1 MDVMHLSEPMF
12 HFTHG
17 DHTCVFYWDLQGLLE
32 VLTPYI
38 AEGLRQNERCFCAQ
52 RPETLKALC
61 NDLRFIG
68 VDIERE
74 QKRGALELHTTNEVY
89 FRNMRFD
96 PDALM
101 ELLERSVEDSVRNGF
116 SAFRTAGELSWAV
129 EGRNECDKLVAYE
142 KLVEASYPSKPAVGI
157 CLYPIR
163 SFEPAVLDRVVA
175 AHSKVLH
182 YGCHSSSTASLHVHW
197 PECEAEI
204 VTKRYTADAPYHYV
218 VQRQSGEVLAWG
230 ESADFKGAVRAAGD
244 ASGSP
249 HVIRPRE

>member
-1 MDVMHLSEPMF
+1 MRILL
-12 HFTHG
+12 G
-17 DHTCVFYWDLQGLLE
+17 LAGLLE

-52 RPETLKALC
+52 KPETLKALC

-74 QKRGALELHTTNEVY
+74 QRRGALELHTTNEVY

-96 PDALM
+96 PNALM
-101 ELLERSVEDSVRNGF
+101 ELLEHSIEDAVRNGF

-142 KLVEASYPSKPAVGI
+142 QMVQASYPGKPAVGI
-157 CLYPIR
+157 CMYPIR

-175 AHSKVLH
+175 AHAKVLE

-204 VTKRYTADAPYHYV
+204 ITKRFTAHAPYHYV
-218 VQRQSGEVLAWG
+218 VQRQSGKVLAWG
-230 ESADFKGAVRAAGD
+230 ESADFKGALRAAGN
-244 ASGSP
+244 ASEP
-249 HVIRPRE
+249 AHVIRPSAKDPTKPAVTKSPE